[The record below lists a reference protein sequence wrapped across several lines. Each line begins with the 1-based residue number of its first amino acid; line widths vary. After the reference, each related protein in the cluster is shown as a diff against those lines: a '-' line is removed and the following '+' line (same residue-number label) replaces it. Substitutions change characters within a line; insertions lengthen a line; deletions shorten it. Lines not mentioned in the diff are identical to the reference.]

1 MTRLSTRSF
10 LRQLDL
16 GSLDLFSLVCETGSI
31 ASAAAQGQMVASA
44 VSKRIAELEQ
54 LAGAPLLTRHA
65 RGAQPT
71 PLGHLLLRHAHAV
84 LSAAEHLR
92 VDLEEFASGVR
103 GHVRLCASASAVE
116 QFLPADM
123 AVFVRRH
130 PDVRVELRQAASRAV
145 AQAVREGAAD
155 LGICGESEDV
165 LGLAMRRY
173 RTEHLVLVVP
183 KGHTLARLNKV
194 DYARAL
200 EFPQIGLRES
210 STVGQ
215 MLTREA
221 SLARRVLRRAI
232 EVDSLSALCR
242 MVENG
247 LGLGVMPEGAFQA
260 LGEHLGLK
268 AVALKDSWAQREL
281 NLYARDFDALPAA
294 AQLFVRHLHVDT
306 PH

>member
-1 MTRLSTRSF
+1 MTTLSTRSF

-31 ASAAAQGQMVASA
+31 AGAAAQGQMVASA

-65 RGAQPT
+65 RGVRAT
-71 PLGHLLLRHAHAV
+71 PLGSLLLQHTQAI
-84 LSAAEHLR
+84 LSEAEHLR
-92 VDLEEFASGVR
+92 VELQEFARGVR
-103 GHVRLCASASAVE
+103 GHVRVCASASAVE

-123 AVFVRRH
+123 AGFVRRH

-165 LGLAMRRY
+165 LGLSMRRY
-173 RTEHLVLVVP
+173 RSEQLVLVVP
-183 KGHTLARLNKV
+183 KGHTLARLSRVNYV
-194 DYARAL
+194 RAL
-200 EFPQIGLRES
+200 DFPQIGLRDS

-221 SLARRVLRRAI
+221 SLARRVLRRTI

-242 MVENG
+242 MVESG
-247 LGLGVMPEGAFQA
+247 LGIGVMPEGAFQA
-260 LGEHLGLK
+260 LGKHLSLK
-268 AVALKDSWAQREL
+268 VVTLKDAWARREL
-281 NLYARDFDALPAA
+281 NLYARDFDTLSVA
-294 AQLFVRHLHVDT
+294 AQLFVRHLHEVSN
-306 PH
+306 P